1 MEEHMNI
8 ERNNMFKKD
17 FTYPLFSRVR
27 KISDTTFSFVLKRS
41 TFLFNEKE
49 MTYCH
54 LNCCE
59 KFLKMSLIKKQIYLY
74 INLKKY

>member
-1 MEEHMNI
+1 MNI

-41 TFLFNEKE
+41 TFLFNK
-49 MTYCH
+49 
-54 LNCCE
+54 
-59 KFLKMSLIKKQIYLY
+59 KFKPLWFEFNIKIGAITKVIQ
-74 INLKKY
+74 NSNSKS